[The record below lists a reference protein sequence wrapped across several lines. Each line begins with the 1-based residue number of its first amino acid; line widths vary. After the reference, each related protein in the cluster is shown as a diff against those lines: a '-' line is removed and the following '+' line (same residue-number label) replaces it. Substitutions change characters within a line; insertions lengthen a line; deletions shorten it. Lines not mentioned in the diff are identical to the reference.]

1 MHCLFIVQGTIG
13 QTYARDN
20 YWLSSVSLQQRID
33 GASFGSL
40 WEMRDCVANLHG
52 IAQRSNMEAQVQEHW
67 LDLLNFLNL
76 VLQNIGGQS
85 HSWALQQ
92 IRERFGTNCGVSKKN
107 KKLADRIIRDNLKN
121 QGAALNQ
128 TPAIMHSPFMPMGNM
143 MGALPMPPMPM
154 YQNNMAGNAH
164 LLPMQGPQQTQPFTG
179 FCFNCNQPGHL
190 ARSCPQPA
198 RRARRPF
205 GPGSRRN
212 GQEHTYG
219 KKRAP

>member
-1 MHCLFIVQGTIG
+1 MFNVQGTFH

-20 YWLSSVSLQQRID
+20 YWLSSVNLQQRID

-52 IAQRSNMEAQVQEHW
+52 IAQRSNMETQVQEHW

-76 VLQNIGGQS
+76 LLQSIGGQS

-121 QGAALNQ
+121 QGAAFTQ
-128 TPAIMHSPFMPMGNM
+128 TLPGMQSSFMPMGNM
-143 MGALPMPPMPM
+143 MAALPTQPMPM
-154 YQNNMAGNAH
+154 FQQNMPGNAH
-164 LLPMQGPQQTQPFTG
+164 LPMMQRFQQPQQFVG
-179 FCFNCNQPGHL
+179 HCFNCNQTGHL
-190 ARSCPQPA
+190 ARNCPQPIT
-198 RRARRPF
+198 RTRRPF
-205 GPGSRRN
+205 GPGSRRS
-212 GQEHTYG
+212 GQNNAFG
-219 KKRAP
+219 NKKP